1 MGLEDLYWG
10 GLESAA
16 DGVTLRRVS
25 WVCEKGDEIV
35 VKGRKSVC
43 VLDIECAFAEQQ
55 GYMIRALGFTEL
67 FFDVPVFL
75 IIKDSRD
82 ARS

>member
-1 MGLEDLYWG
+1 MGE
-10 GLESAA
+10 
-16 DGVTLRRVS
+16 
-25 WVCEKGDEIV
+25 EIV

-55 GYMIRALGFTEL
+55 GYMIRALRFTEL

-82 ARS
+82 ARKLTSKSTSFSGMIFLGNI